1 MTIKN
6 IKIQLVT
13 ILKNHYAFDEYEFN
27 EVFMGKLVKEIDL
40 DSIALLELFLVV
52 EEGFELNNIKL
63 SSRISMEEAMDS
75 PVEKLIDMIALEIL
89 KIFRES
95 SLS

>member
-1 MTIKN
+1 MTLKDV
-6 IKIQLVT
+6 KAQLVT
-13 ILKNHYAFDEYEFN
+13 ILRSHYAFDEYEFN
-27 EVFMGKLVKEIDL
+27 DIFMGKLVKEIDL

-52 EEGFELNNIKL
+52 EEGFDLNIKL
-63 SSRISMEEAMDS
+63 SSRINMEEAMDS
-75 PVEKLIDMIALEIL
+75 SVDKFIDMIALEIL

>member
-1 MTIKN
+1 MTLKDV
-6 IKIQLVT
+6 KTQLVT
-13 ILKNHYAFDEYEFN
+13 ILKSHYAFDEYEFN
-27 EVFMGKLVKEIDL
+27 DIFMGKLVKEIDL

-52 EEGFELNNIKL
+52 EEGFDLNVKL

-75 PVEKLIDMIALEIL
+75 PVDKFVDMIALEIL